1 MFSAIFRFV
10 LLLCLSDVHELCKM
24 KSMMTKQASE
34 EFDNVGEDL
43 RKRMRWHLGRRRR
56 HAGHGRLHGVR
67 IGAVCGHLRVH
78 SHGDVANRLV
88 HAVIANRVY
97 YLFIYFSVTNKS
109 MKHRTKSKY
118 IYKYLYSCPRRRANR
133 N

>member
-97 YLFIYFSVTNKS
+97 YLFIYF
-109 MKHRTKSKY
+109 
-118 IYKYLYSCPRRRANR
+118 
-133 N
+133 